1 MPSAHCPK
9 NFNLNLR
16 LKNPKI
22 EPGTQFE
29 QMQRDMSGLWFE
41 QMQRH
46 MSGLRFE
53 QMQWDM
59 SGLWAR

>member
-1 MPSAHCPK
+1 MFYTSK
-9 NFNLNLR
+9 SKVFDS
-16 LKNPKI
+16 
-22 EPGTQFE
+22 QFE

-53 QMQWDM
+53 QMQRDM
-59 SGLWAR
+59 SGFWAR